1 MTPTI
6 TVSQSGGVT
15 LAIEYQTN
23 TTGFTGT
30 TGSTDNA
37 ILRASGTG
45 GSVIQGSLATIA
57 DDGTLDAPAITVDG
71 DPVALKEATK
81 RLFFPV
87 AEFYPTAGDSSTALA
102 IRENY
107 VPASSQAYNVINFPE
122 ASTSAKSMSELDLVF
137 PADADLSK
145 DITFRILW
153 RNAFYPTAGSVGWF
167 LQSQAF
173 DVLAGANPD
182 TLSSIPNPPSFS
194 SADSPVRYED
204 FVVNLAAPNTAFCR
218 FRLYRQTPDSF
229 SQNAYLIGACLTYN
243 TL

>member
-15 LAIEYQTN
+15 LAIEYQTGA
-23 TTGFTGT
+23 TFTGT

-81 RLFFPV
+81 QIFVSLAQIFGTSAHPAENIDYTPVNGYAYKVLRFPNSNQTHV
-87 AEFYPTAGDSSTALA
+87 AEFDFFFPPDADTEQPITLKAIWRNPSYPAATGTVSWLLRVQPFPFDQSPDIGLGNTFTSIPSADNPIRSDTFSVEYSPSAATSFWRFQLERTGGDSFDGDVYL
-102 IRENY
+102 
-107 VPASSQAYNVINFPE
+107 
-122 ASTSAKSMSELDLVF
+122 LG
-137 PADADLSK
+137 
-145 DITFRILW
+145 IL
-153 RNAFYPTAGSVGWF
+153 
-167 LQSQAF
+167 
-173 DVLAGANPD
+173 
-182 TLSSIPNPPSFS
+182 
-194 SADSPVRYED
+194 
-204 FVVNLAAPNTAFCR
+204 
-218 FRLYRQTPDSF
+218 
-229 SQNAYLIGACLTYN
+229 LTYN

>member
-15 LAIEYQTN
+15 LAIEYQTGA
-23 TTGFTGT
+23 TFTGT

-81 RLFFPV
+81 TIFIPLSQMYGTSSHPAELISYSPVSGNAYKVLRFPDGAQTHV
-87 AEFYPTAGDSSTALA
+87 AEFDLFLPLDADTEAPIQVQIIWRNPGFPTATGD
-102 IRENY
+102 IVWYFKGN
-107 VPASSQAYNVINFPE
+107 PF
-122 ASTSAKSMSELDLVF
+122 
-137 PADADLSK
+137 
-145 DITFRILW
+145 TFDE
-153 RNAFYPTAGSVGWF
+153 S
-167 LQSQAF
+167 
-173 DVLAGANPD
+173 PD
-182 TLSSIPNPPSFS
+182 TNLIPTVLPFAASPDGYIRTHSFQIEYFKP
-194 SADSPVRYED
+194 SPVFWR
-204 FVVNLAAPNTAFCR
+204 FQLLRVAPDTFNS
-218 FRLYRQTPDSF
+218 D
-229 SQNAYLIGACLTYN
+229 AYLLGAYLTYN

>member
-30 TGSTDNA
+30 TGSIDKA

-81 RLFFPV
+81 QIFVPLSQMYGTSPHPAEEYTYAPINGYAYQVLRFPNSNQTHVAEFDLFFPPDANTLQPITCKAV
-87 AEFYPTAGDSSTALA
+87 WRNPSYPTATGTVYWTLRVKAFPFDQSPDIGLGATFTPTTSS
-102 IRENY
+102 
-107 VPASSQAYNVINFPE
+107 V
-122 ASTSAKSMSELDLVF
+122 
-137 PADADLSK
+137 
-145 DITFRILW
+145 
-153 RNAFYPTAGSVGWF
+153 
-167 LQSQAF
+167 
-173 DVLAGANPD
+173 ANPIQYD
-182 TLSSIPNPPSFS
+182 TFSVLYDPSAPS
-194 SADSPVRYED
+194 D
-204 FVVNLAAPNTAFCR
+204 FWR
-218 FRLYRQTPDSF
+218 FQLQRDGNDTFNGDV
-229 SQNAYLIGACLTYN
+229 YLLGILLTYN